1 MTRESPSCVQNTLS
15 PEMESVNGD
24 QRLETGSVTVR
35 EIAHNL
41 NNQVLVMSFNC
52 EQLMTRL
59 SEGDPNRQF
68 VEAIIKASGRVAE
81 LTRQMQPQGS
91 PSQPSGEIP
100 ARPHSPAAKT
110 ILLVEDEVVIRRFM
124 KSCLVSQGYTILE
137 AGHGPEAIAT
147 ALRYPDTIHLVI
159 TDVRLPEM
167 DGFEVVDALRQQRP
181 ELPALFISGN
191 SLSDHE
197 VGLPHSNCAYL
208 WKPFKSSELLQKAR
222 TALDGQLQTHK

>member
-1 MTRESPSCVQNTLS
+1 MTRESSSCVQNTLS
-15 PEMESVNGD
+15 PETESENGD
-24 QRLETGSVTVR
+24 RRLEAGSAKVR
-35 EIAHNL
+35 EIAHDL

-59 SEGDPNRQF
+59 TEGDPNRQF

-91 PSQPSGEIP
+91 PSQISREIP
-100 ARPHSPAAKT
+100 ERPHSPAAKT

-124 KSCLVSQGYTILE
+124 KSCLESQGYTILE

-147 ALRYPDTIHLVI
+147 ALRYQGTIHLVI

-167 DGFEVVDALRQQRP
+167 DGFAVVDALRQQRP

-191 SLSDHE
+191 SLSNQD
-197 VGLPHSNCAYL
+197 VGTPHSNSTFL

-222 TALDGQLQTHK
+222 TMLEGQFQTLK

>member
-1 MTRESPSCVQNTLS
+1 
-15 PEMESVNGD
+15 
-24 QRLETGSVTVR
+24 
-35 EIAHNL
+35 
-41 NNQVLVMSFNC
+41 
-52 EQLMTRL
+52 
-59 SEGDPNRQF
+59 
-68 VEAIIKASGRVAE
+68 
-81 LTRQMQPQGS
+81 MQPQGS
-91 PSQPSGEIP
+91 PSQISGEIP
-100 ARPHSPAAKT
+100 AGPHSPAAKT

-124 KSCLVSQGYTILE
+124 NSCLVSQGYTILE

-147 ALRYPDTIHLVI
+147 ALRYPDKIHLVI

-191 SLSDHE
+191 SLSDRE
-197 VGLPHSNCAYL
+197 VGPPNSNSTFL

>member
-1 MTRESPSCVQNTLS
+1 MTRESLSCVPNTLS
-15 PEMESVNGD
+15 PETESVNNN
-24 QRLETGSVTVR
+24 QRLETGWVKVR
-35 EIAHNL
+35 EIAHDL

-59 SEGDPNRQF
+59 SEGDPNRQY

-91 PSQPSGEIP
+91 PSQISGEIP
-100 ARPHSPAAKT
+100 ARPQSPAAKT
-110 ILLVEDEVVIRRFM
+110 ILLVEDEVVIRQFM
-124 KSCLVSQGYTILE
+124 NCCLKSQGYTVLE

-147 ALRYPDTIHLVI
+147 ALRYPDSIDLVI

-167 DGFEVVDALRQQRP
+167 DGFAVVDALRQHRP
-181 ELPALFISGN
+181 GLPALFISGN

-197 VGLPHSNCAYL
+197 AGHPHSNSTFL